1 MNDFLPDT
9 APGFD
14 QPVAVLKH
22 CHNRIRKQLGTLER
36 LLAHL
41 PEHGA
46 DEAARQAATAVL
58 KYFEKAAHLH
68 HEDEEQDLI
77 PMLRAVAQ
85 GEDAATLQAL
95 APVILQDHK
104 EMDALWQ
111 DLHEQLSHIADGS
124 AAVLS
129 TSAVQRFS
137 QRYSSHMEREESTM
151 APMALRLFSPAQMT
165 QLGEAMQRRRG
176 IGAKPVADA
185 PEPVTPPIG
194 DAAAGKSIGDAAA
207 GKSIGDA
214 VAGKSIGDAVAGKS
228 IGDAVAGKSIGDA
241 VADLRKDYGQASL
254 NEDDVLDDPMLQF
267 TRWFE
272 QAIKAEVNE
281 PNAMNVATVDANG
294 RPSSRIVLVKQ
305 FDERGF
311 TWYTNYDSRKA
322 QELRANPYAALLFFW
337 SELERQ
343 VRIEGRVETTSAE
356 ESDKYFHS
364 RPLKS
369 RLSAIASQQSAPIEN
384 RTALERNYEA
394 VAATAGDAPAR
405 PVNWGGFRLVPER
418 IEFWQGRRSRF
429 HDRIVYERQEDGSW
443 ARQRLQP

>member
-14 QPVAVLKH
+14 QPIAVLKH
-22 CHNRIRKQLGTLER
+22 CHGRIRKQLTTLER
-36 LLAHL
+36 LLSHL

-46 DEAARQAATAVL
+46 DEAARQAAAAVL

-68 HEDEEQDLI
+68 HDDEEQDLI

-111 DLHEQLSHIADGS
+111 DLHEQLTAIADGS
-124 AAVLS
+124 ASVLS
-129 TSAVQRFS
+129 SSSVQRFV
-137 QRYSSHMEREESTM
+137 QRYTSHMEREESTM
-151 APMALRLFSPAQMT
+151 APMALRLFSPGQMT
-165 QLGEAMQRRRG
+165 QLGTAMQRRRG
-176 IGAKPVADA
+176 IGEQQAA
-185 PEPVTPPIG
+185 PGTAP
-194 DAAAGKSIGDAAA
+194 A
-207 GKSIGDA
+207 
-214 VAGKSIGDAVAGKS
+214 
-228 IGDAVAGKSIGDA
+228 IGDA

-272 QAIKAEVNE
+272 QALKAQVNE
-281 PNAMNVATVDANG
+281 PNAMNVATVAADG

-369 RLSAIASQQSAPIEN
+369 RLSAIASQQSAPIDN
-384 RTALERNYEA
+384 RAALERNYEA

-405 PVNWGGFRLVPER
+405 PSNWGGFRLVPER

>member
-1 MNDFLPDT
+1 MNDSLLDA
-9 APGFD
+9 APGYD
-14 QPVAVLKH
+14 QPIAVLKH
-22 CHNRIRKQLGTLER
+22 CHGRIRKQLATLER

-46 DEAARQAATAVL
+46 DEQARQAASAVL

-95 APVILQDHK
+95 APTILQDHK

-111 DLHEQLSHIADGS
+111 DLHEQLTAIAAGS
-124 AAVLS
+124 ATALS
-129 TSAVQRFS
+129 TSSVQRFV
-137 QRYSSHMEREESTM
+137 QRYTAHMEREESTM
-151 APMALRLFSPAQMT
+151 APMAMRLFSPEQMAR
-165 QLGEAMQRRRG
+165 LGAAMGRRRG
-176 IGAKPVADA
+176 IDSVSA
-185 PEPVTPPIG
+185 PAP
-194 DAAAGKSIGDAAA
+194 AAAEAPAVPA
-207 GKSIGDA
+207 IGDA
-214 VAGKSIGDAVAGKS
+214 VAG
-228 IGDAVAGKSIGDA
+228 
-241 VADLRKDYGQASL
+241 LRKDYGQASL
-254 NEDDVLDDPMLQF
+254 NEDEVRDDPIAQF
-267 TRWFE
+267 TQWFE
-272 QAIKAEVNE
+272 QALKAEVNE
-281 PNAMNVATVDANG
+281 PNAMNVATVDLDG

-305 FDERGF
+305 FDARGF

-322 QELRANPYAALLFFW
+322 QELRANPHAALLFFW

-369 RLSAIASQQSAPIEN
+369 RLSAIASQQSAPIAN
-384 RTALERNYEA
+384 RAALEQNYEA
-394 VAATAGDAPAR
+394 VAAGAGEAPPR
-405 PVNWGGFRLVPER
+405 PDNWGGFRLVPER

-429 HDRIVYERQEDGSW
+429 HDRIVYTRQEDGSW
-443 ARQRLQP
+443 TRQRLQP

>member
-1 MNDFLPDT
+1 MNEFLPEA

-14 QPVAVLKH
+14 QPIAVLKH
-22 CHNRIRKQLGTLER
+22 CHGRIRKQLATLEK
-36 LLAHL
+36 LLSHL

-46 DEAARQAATAVL
+46 DEQARQAAQAVIN
-58 KYFEKAAHLH
+58 YFEKAAHLH
-68 HEDEEQDLI
+68 HDDEEQDLI

-104 EMDALWQ
+104 DMDALWQ
-111 DLHEQLSHIADGS
+111 DLHEQLVAIAAGG

-129 TSAVQRFS
+129 AVTVQRFV
-137 QRYSSHMEREESTM
+137 QRYSSHMEREEGTM
-151 APMALRLFSPAQMT
+151 APMALRLFSPEQMA
-165 QLGEAMQRRRG
+165 QLGQGMQARRG
-176 IGAKPVADA
+176 LG
-185 PEPVTPPIG
+185 EPRRQGVG
-194 DAAAGKSIGDAAA
+194 ES
-207 GKSIGDA
+207 
-214 VAGKSIGDAVAGKS
+214 
-228 IGDAVAGKSIGDA
+228 

-254 NEDDVLDDPMLQF
+254 NEDDVMDDPMLQF
-267 TRWFE
+267 TQWFE
-272 QAIKAEVNE
+272 QALKAEVNE
-281 PNAMNVATVDANG
+281 PNAMSLATVDAQG

-322 QELRANPYAALLFFW
+322 QELRDRPFAALLFFW

-343 VRIEGRVETTSAE
+343 VRIEGRVERTAPE

-369 RLSAIASQQSAPIEN
+369 RLSAIASRQSAPIASRAE
-384 RTALERNYEA
+384 LERNYEA
-394 VAATAGDAPAR
+394 VARQYGEEPPR
-405 PVNWGGFRLVPER
+405 PENWGGFRLVPER

>member
-1 MNDFLPDT
+1 MNDFLPDS

-14 QPVAVLKH
+14 QPIAVLKH
-22 CHNRIRKQLGTLER
+22 CHGRIRKQLATLER
-36 LLAHL
+36 LLSHL

-46 DEAARQAATAVL
+46 DEQARQAAAAVL

-85 GEDAATLQAL
+85 GDDAATLQAL

-104 EMDALWQ
+104 DMDALWQ
-111 DLHEQLSHIADGS
+111 DLHEQLTAVAEGS
-124 AAVLS
+124 ASALS
-129 TSAVQRFS
+129 ASSVQRFA
-137 QRYSSHMEREESTM
+137 QRYTAHMEREESTM
-151 APMALRLFSPAQMT
+151 APMALRLFSPEQMARM
-165 QLGEAMQRRRG
+165 GAAMARRRG
-176 IGAKPVADA
+176 I
-185 PEPVTPPIG
+185 EG
-194 DAAAGKSIGDAAA
+194 DATVAPAAIGE
-207 GKSIGDA
+207 
-214 VAGKSIGDAVAGKS
+214 
-228 IGDAVAGKSIGDA
+228 A

-254 NEDDVLDDPMLQF
+254 NEDDVLEDPMLQF

-272 QAIKAEVNE
+272 QALKAQVNE
-281 PNAMNVATVDANG
+281 PNAMNVATVDAHG

-322 QELRANPYAALLFFW
+322 QELRVNPYAALLFFW

-369 RLSAIASQQSAPIEN
+369 RLSAIASQQSAPIAN
-384 RTALERNYEA
+384 RAALEQNYEA
-394 VAATAGDAPAR
+394 VAASAGDAPPR
-405 PVNWGGFRLVPER
+405 PANWGGFRLVPER

-429 HDRIVYERQEDGSW
+429 HDRIVYLRQEDGSW
-443 ARQRLQP
+443 VRQRLQP

>member
-14 QPVAVLKH
+14 QPIAVLKH
-22 CHNRIRKQLGTLER
+22 CHGRIRKQLSTLER
-36 LLAHL
+36 LLSHL

-46 DEAARQAATAVL
+46 DEQARQAAGAVL

-95 APVILQDHK
+95 APIILQDHK

-111 DLHEQLSHIADGS
+111 DLHEQLTAVAEGS

-129 TSAVQRFS
+129 GTNVQRFV
-137 QRYSSHMEREESTM
+137 QRYTAHMEREESTM
-151 APMALRLFSPAQMT
+151 APMALRLFTPEQMT
-165 QLGEAMQRRRG
+165 QLGTAMQRRRG
-176 IGAKPVADA
+176 IVQEPA
-185 PEPVTPPIG
+185 P
-194 DAAAGKSIGDAAA
+194 
-207 GKSIGDA
+207 
-214 VAGKSIGDAVAGKS
+214 
-228 IGDAVAGKSIGDA
+228 SIGDA

-254 NEDDVLDDPMLQF
+254 NEDEVLDDPMLQF

-281 PNAMNVATVDANG
+281 PNAMNVATVAENG

-384 RTALERNYEA
+384 RAALERNYEA
-394 VAATAGDAPAR
+394 IAATAGDAPAR
-405 PVNWGGFRLVPER
+405 PGNWGGFRLVPER

-443 ARQRLQP
+443 ARLRLQP